1 MSLDPA
7 VMKAVEQ
14 LDYRVTVA
22 DVAAQAGLDIQFAEQ
37 GVLALASET
46 QAHLQVSEAG
56 EIAYE
61 FPKNFRGVLQ
71 SKYWRLRLQQA
82 WQRVWSVLFY
92 GIRVSFGIL
101 LLVSI
106 VLIVVAIAILVIAT
120 SSANRQD
127 NNNNR
132 SRGGG
137 GLIFFP
143 MPFRYRYGY
152 GYAMLDV
159 FRPNYYQRRRA
170 RRRSGAAD
178 DDKLNFLE
186 AIYSFLFGDGDPNAD
201 LEEQRWQAI
210 AKVIRNNG
218 GAIAAEQVAPYLD
231 DLGQGWDKEYE
242 DYMLPVLSRFNGR
255 PEVSPE
261 GDIVYHFPELQVMAE
276 ERGQV
281 AVGAYLKEKRQPFSE
296 ANSGQITIAIGLG
309 AFNLIGAL
317 VLGGLLRDQGLVA
330 ELGGLV
336 AFVNS
341 IYWLLLAYGTA
352 FLSVPLVRYFWV
364 QRKNAQIEDRNE
376 KRQDRAVALNNMG
389 DVFQRKLSYAQKFI
403 SQTVVDKLNLAYT
416 TEKELTQQE
425 LEQSDKIDAE
435 WRRRLE
441 GL

>member
-37 GVLALASET
+37 GVLALASEA

-106 VLIVVAIAILVIAT
+106 VLIVVAIAILVIAA

-210 AKVIRNNG
+210 AKVIRNN
-218 GAIAAEQVAPYLD
+218 
-231 DLGQGWDKEYE
+231 
-242 DYMLPVLSRFNGR
+242 
-255 PEVSPE
+255 
-261 GDIVYHFPELQVMAE
+261 
-276 ERGQV
+276 
-281 AVGAYLKEKRQPFSE
+281 
-296 ANSGQITIAIGLG
+296 
-309 AFNLIGAL
+309 
-317 VLGGLLRDQGLVA
+317 
-330 ELGGLV
+330 
-336 AFVNS
+336 
-341 IYWLLLAYGTA
+341 
-352 FLSVPLVRYFWV
+352 
-364 QRKNAQIEDRNE
+364 
-376 KRQDRAVALNNMG
+376 
-389 DVFQRKLSYAQKFI
+389 
-403 SQTVVDKLNLAYT
+403 
-416 TEKELTQQE
+416 
-425 LEQSDKIDAE
+425 
-435 WRRRLE
+435 
-441 GL
+441 